1 MFSQSYTAGMS
12 PALQGTPLVL
22 VCPLL
27 GDRQEKLWLS
37 PDVSYSCLH
46 FPIHI
51 TNTGSSRPMFHTQGQ
66 SLGAWASSTLPQLLS
81 LEQQGPEQQSRVRS
95 CRSVAR
101 AEV

>member
-12 PALQGTPLVL
+12 PALLATPLVL
-22 VCPLL
+22 GCPLF

-37 PDVSYSCLH
+37 PDVSYPCLY
-46 FPIHI
+46 FLSHI
-51 TNTGSSRPMFHTQGQ
+51 TNTRSSRPMFHTQGQ
-66 SLGAWASSTLPQLLS
+66 SPGAGASNTLPQLLF
-81 LEQQGPEQQSRVRS
+81 LEQQGPEQESRVRS